1 MTIEI
6 TSLERVAVAIWV
18 MCVVGIDGCRGGW
31 IAVLWR
37 ASVEVHFWPTL
48 DHLREVPDA
57 TVVAI
62 DIPIGLSDTGIRR
75 CDALARRELPGRAST
90 IFNAPARACL
100 TSIGDY
106 ARANEISRVHSTKG
120 LSRQSFGLL
129 KKIREVDDYW
139 RTSPVPLF
147 EVHPELSFACLNAG
161 VPLTSKTTRQGAQR
175 RRELLAS
182 QGIIVEERH
191 TFPLR
196 VAGGD
201 DVLDA
206 AACAWSARRI
216 SEGDARCLPEIVE
229 FDATGREMSI
239 RY

>member
-1 MTIEI
+1 M
-6 TSLERVAVAIWV
+6 
-18 MCVVGIDGCRGGW
+18 VGIDGCRGGW

-37 ASVEVHFWPTL
+37 AESVAVHFWPTI

-62 DIPIGLSDTGIRR
+62 DIPIGLSEKGVRR
-75 CDALARRELPGRAST
+75 CDTLARRELPGRAST

-100 TSIGDY
+100 TSTQDY
-106 ARANEISRVHSTKG
+106 ARANEISKARANKG

-139 RTSPVPLF
+139 RSSSVPLY
-147 EVHPELSFACLNAG
+147 EVHPELSFARLNAG
-161 VPLTSKTTRQGAQR
+161 VPLASKKTSQGATR
-175 RRELLAS
+175 RRELLADV
-182 QGIIVEERH
+182 GILFEERDSL
-191 TFPLR
+191 PLR
-196 VAGGD
+196 IASAD

-206 AACAWSARRI
+206 GACAWSARRI
-216 SEGDARCLPEIVE
+216 SEGVARCLPETPE

-239 RY
+239 RC